1 MVSIHRPPAH
11 EARIKLLKENILTR
25 EGIEHPTY
33 DLAIIALQLSYLV
46 FTFVCLWC
54 CYFYLGFILF
64 QKKFIC
70 CMKIWLTGGG
80 IEPPTFGLWAQHATS
95 APSRFS

>member
-25 EGIEHPTY
+25 EGIEPPTY

-46 FTFVCLWC
+46 FTFVCLLFSFW
-54 CYFYLGFILF
+54 FYFIL
-64 QKKFIC
+64 KKVCI
-70 CMKIWLTGGG
+70 
-80 IEPPTFGLWAQHATS
+80 AV
-95 APSRFS
+95 